1 MGKTAPASLETLPQ
15 IPIENILRQLAAED
29 LVALHVTSKGIFKRC
44 SDFILHSKA
53 KSDWEISEGLRKIRV
68 GPVDGEVVSK
78 LEEEILHGYWDC
90 MLIQRKKQY
99 PICYCISLD
108 LNRKFS
114 RQEISSLVGHY
125 KHRMQYF
132 IFKYRTAK
140 WRYYPIIGIRL
151 GYRNL
156 EGAPSLDCKVLF
168 DTYKP
173 LRFPSPISGRS
184 NCTDRKGT
192 ERLHEFK
199 EAFEQRRRLG
209 GLRCLL

>member
-1 MGKTAPASLETLPQ
+1 MGRTAPASLETLPQ
-15 IPIENILRQLAAED
+15 IPIENILGQLAAED
-29 LVALHVTSKGIFKRC
+29 LVALHVTSKSIFKRC
-44 SDFILHSKA
+44 SNFILHSKA
-53 KSDWEISEGLRKIRV
+53 KSDWEVSESLRKIRIR
-68 GPVDGEVVSK
+68 PAEGETVSE

-99 PICYCISLD
+99 PIWYCISLD

-114 RQEISSLVGHY
+114 RQEISSLVRHY

-156 EGAPSLDCKVLF
+156 ELAPSLDYKVLF

-173 LRFPSPISGRS
+173 LRFPSPVSGKS
-184 NCTDRKGT
+184 ICTYREGAEK
-192 ERLHEFK
+192 LHEFK

-209 GLRCLL
+209 GLQCLL